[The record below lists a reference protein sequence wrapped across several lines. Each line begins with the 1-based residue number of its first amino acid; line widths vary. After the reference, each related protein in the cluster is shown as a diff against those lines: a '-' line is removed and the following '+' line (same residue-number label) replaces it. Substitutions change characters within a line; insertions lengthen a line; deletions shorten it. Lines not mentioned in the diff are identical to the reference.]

1 MCTLRIKLE
10 KCKRFINFGII
21 QYKIDFNAFL
31 VISERHLMIFQV
43 SLGVFATYAKSLGVP
58 YAVMVLL
65 LFGFYQVAS
74 VFSNVWLSKW
84 TSDATLT
91 NRTIGPPNS
100 TIYRD
105 KNDYYLGIYGGA
117 GALQGISLSR
127 HILLSWGSSRCFLS
141 RHIWWSFFQIQVRLS
156 KFLEIVLLFFLF
168 YIFFSFY
175 LFMSRMSTRPKPQ
188 SCQTLYTL
196 S

>member
-1 MCTLRIKLE
+1 MCTLRIKL
-10 KCKRFINFGII
+10 KICKWFINFGII
-21 QYKIDFNAFL
+21 QFKIDFNAFL

-43 SLGVFATYAKSLGVP
+43 SLSVFVTYAKSLGVP

-65 LFGFYQVAS
+65 LFGFYQAAS

-127 HILLSWGSSRCFLS
+127 YICWSQGSSRYFFIQVYMVELGLFKVFLYLSIYCATGALQGISLS
-141 RHIWWSFFQIQVRLS
+141 RHIWWSWGFSRFSLS
-156 KFLEIVLLFFLF
+156 D
-168 YIFFSFY
+168 
-175 LFMSRMSTRPKPQ
+175 
-188 SCQTLYTL
+188 
-196 S
+196 

>member
-1 MCTLRIKLE
+1 
-10 KCKRFINFGII
+10 
-21 QYKIDFNAFL
+21 
-31 VISERHLMIFQV
+31 
-43 SLGVFATYAKSLGVP
+43 
-58 YAVMVLL
+58 MVLL
-65 LFGFYQVAS
+65 LFGFYQAAS

-127 HILLSWGSSRCFLS
+127 NIWWSWGSSRCFLS
-141 RHIWWSFFQIQVRLS
+141 RHIWWSFFQIQIRLS
-156 KFLEIVLLFFLF
+156 KFLEIVLLFFLL
-168 YIFFSFY
+168 YIYFFHFICLCLGYAHDQNRKLWNIMQSIIIRY
-175 LFMSRMSTRPKPQ
+175 MLCSVSRLNQEAQ
-188 SCQTLYTL
+188 SWNL
-196 S
+196 SKYDNFFWHDSAANTAS